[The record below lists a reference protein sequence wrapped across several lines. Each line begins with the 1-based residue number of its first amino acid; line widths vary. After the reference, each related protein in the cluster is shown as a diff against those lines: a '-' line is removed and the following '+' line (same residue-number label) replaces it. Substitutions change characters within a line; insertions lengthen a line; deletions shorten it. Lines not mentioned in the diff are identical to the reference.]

1 MSDCDDLA
9 VTLDSD
15 AGRRVDVFYV
25 GALLAVAGE
34 ARVERPVGVVADEGE
49 VTGLDL
55 PTRSADHDDLAV
67 TLERHAPGTAEPERI
82 QLLAV
87 AGEARVERAVGVV
100 ADEGELAA
108 GSMGS
113 RRHDLAIVLKHHR
126 LRRILSPKISS
137 LLAVSGEARVERAVG
152 VVAGDTKVVGLALP
166 KRSAN
171 HDDLAVVL
179 NRNTAC
185 IGEVRDRLIAIAR
198 EARVERPVGVV
209 AAIAD
214 PPTTTIFPSAWSA
227 TAAPS
232 PTCFVSFPSPEKLG
246 PAIHSSC
253 SGRRHCRRRERN
265 LCRPPRPSRR
275 AGSQS
280 LPPCWNRGAYRSS
293 ACRPRRTLGR
303 GLQSLPWPPTRKQRR
318 PARKQRGQCG
328 DRPSRPHDCHHSRS
342 LPWVCTTY
350 HQCGA
355 PIPGAVDIPSGAH
368 SLPVTVGQN
377 AVHSARI
384 PGNRA

>member
-9 VTLDSD
+9 VALDSD

-25 GALLAVAGE
+25 GALHAVAGE

-67 TLERHAPGTAEPERI
+67 TLERHAPGTAGPERI

-152 VVAGDTKVVGLALP
+152 VVAGDSKVVGLALP

-209 AAIAD
+209 AAD
-214 PPTTTIFPSAWSA
+214 RRPPDHNDLSIGL
-227 TAAPS
+227 
-232 PTCFVSFPSPEKLG
+232 E
-246 PAIHSSC
+246 
-253 SGRRHCRRRERN
+253 RHCRAVPDLLRQLPVPGEARVRRSIRVVAGDGTAAAVSEISADHHDLPVGLDRSRCRPAGTEGHIGRLLAVPGERWVEVSSRSPGHRRESSGDQHASN
-265 LCRPPRPSRR
+265 E
-275 AGSQS
+275 GS
-280 LPPCWNRGAYRSS
+280 AEYE
-293 ACRPRRTLGR
+293 
-303 GLQSLPWPPTRKQRR
+303 
-318 PARKQRGQCG
+318 
-328 DRPSRPHDCHHSRS
+328 PSRPHDCHHSRS
-342 LPWVCTTY
+342 LPWVCTNLPPVRQRS
-350 HQCGA
+350 HPRSGGHSERSSLASGDCWAECG
-355 PIPGAVDIPSGAH
+355 
-368 SLPVTVGQN
+368 
-377 AVHSARI
+377 
-384 PGNRA
+384 